1 MPESRPKTRSDF
13 DGEPKKPEDIDQN
26 DKESSQKSQKSN
38 QPSKGL
44 TRMNGKD
51 TTKPVMEMGSA
62 DEESNDDGYSE
73 DTDMKFAGIEEL
85 ERHS

>member
-1 MPESRPKTRSDF
+1 
-13 DGEPKKPEDIDQN
+13 
-26 DKESSQKSQKSN
+26 
-38 QPSKGL
+38 
-44 TRMNGKD
+44 MNGQD

-62 DEESNDDGYSE
+62 DEESNDDDDDNYSE